1 MWNIANK
8 LTVLRM
14 IMVPIYVLVFTLVPE
29 PWNRYLAFILFAAA
43 SYTDH
48 LDGKLAR
55 ERNLITNFG
64 KFMDPLAD
72 KILVTSALI
81 CFVEL
86 WVTPAAVIIVIIAR
100 EFVVTSLRLIAA
112 PKGIVIAADIFGKM
126 KTVSQM
132 IWVATTIVQMY
143 LEEELLI
150 GIPLL
155 AEMNIVLMWVTL
167 GLTVVSGINYL
178 WKNRAVLSDMK

>member
-55 ERNLITNFG
+55 ERNLVTNFG

-72 KILVTSALI
+72 KLLVISALI
-81 CFVEL
+81 CFVENGQL
-86 WVTPAAVIIVIIAR
+86 AGWILIIIVAR
-100 EFVVTSLRLIAA
+100 EFIISGFRLVAA
-112 PKGIVIAADIFGKM
+112 SSGIVIAAGIWGKL
-126 KTVSQM
+126 KTVAQM
-132 IWVATTIVQMY
+132 IMV
-143 LEEELLI
+143 LLMI
-150 GIPLL
+150 LNFDWGWYQ
-155 AEMNIVLMWVTL
+155 VLIQIFV
-167 GLTVVSGINYL
+167 
-178 WKNRAVLSDMK
+178 VLSVLLTIISLVDYIWNNRKVLTEKKA

>member
-14 IMVPIYVLVFTLVPE
+14 IMVPIYVLVFT
-29 PWNRYLAFILFAAA
+29 YLAFILFAAA

-72 KILVTSALI
+72 KLLVISALI
-81 CFVEL
+81 CFVENGQL
-86 WVTPAAVIIVIIAR
+86 AGWILIIIVAR
-100 EFVVTSLRLIAA
+100 EFIISGFRLVAA
-112 PKGIVIAADIFGKM
+112 SSGIVIAAGIWGKL
-126 KTVSQM
+126 KTVAQM
-132 IWVATTIVQMY
+132 IMV
-143 LEEELLI
+143 LLMI
-150 GIPLL
+150 LNFDWGWYQ
-155 AEMNIVLMWVTL
+155 VLIQIFV
-167 GLTVVSGINYL
+167 
-178 WKNRAVLSDMK
+178 VLSVLLTIISLVDYIWNNRKVLTEKKA

>member
-1 MWNIANK
+1 M
-8 LTVLRM
+8 
-14 IMVPIYVLVFTLVPE
+14 
-29 PWNRYLAFILFAAA
+29 
-43 SYTDH
+43 
-48 LDGKLAR
+48 
-55 ERNLITNFG
+55 
-64 KFMDPLAD
+64 
-72 KILVTSALI
+72 
-81 CFVEL
+81 
-86 WVTPAAVIIVIIAR
+86 IIVIIAR

>member
-72 KILVTSALI
+72 KLLVISALI
-81 CFVEL
+81 CFVENGQL
-86 WVTPAAVIIVIIAR
+86 AGWILIIIVAR
-100 EFVVTSLRLIAA
+100 EFIISGFRLVAA
-112 PKGIVIAADIFGKM
+112 SSGIVNDAGICVKLNTVAQMVMVLLMILNFDWGWYQVLIQIF
-126 KTVSQM
+126 VVLS
-132 IWVATTIVQMY
+132 VLLTIVSLVDY
-143 LEEELLI
+143 I
-150 GIPLL
+150 W
-155 AEMNIVLMWVTL
+155 NNRKVLTE
-167 GLTVVSGINYL
+167 
-178 WKNRAVLSDMK
+178 KKA

>member
-72 KILVTSALI
+72 KLLVISALI
-81 CFVEL
+81 CFVENGQL
-86 WVTPAAVIIVIIAR
+86 VGWILIIIVAR
-100 EFVVTSLRLIAA
+100 EFIISGFRLVAA
-112 PKGIVIAADIFGKM
+112 SSGIVIAAGIWGKL
-126 KTVSQM
+126 KTVAQM
-132 IWVATTIVQMY
+132 IMV
-143 LEEELLI
+143 LLMI
-150 GIPLL
+150 LNFDWGWYQ
-155 AEMNIVLMWVTL
+155 VLIQIFV
-167 GLTVVSGINYL
+167 
-178 WKNRAVLSDMK
+178 VLSVLLTIISLVDYIWNNRKVLTEKKA

>member
-1 MWNIANK
+1 MNLPNK
-8 LTVLRM
+8 LTCLRM
-14 IMVPIYVLVFTLVPE
+14 LMVPFFVAAMVLSFS
-29 PWNRYLAFILFAAA
+29 NHYLWALILFVTA
-43 SYTDH
+43 SFTDM
-48 LDGKLAR
+48 LDGKIAR
-55 ERNLITNFG
+55 KRGLITDFG

-100 EFVVTSLRLIAA
+100 EFVVTSW
-112 PKGIVIAADIFGKM
+112 KM

-178 WKNRAVLSDMK
+178 WKNRAILSDMK